1 MADRR
6 AFEKADRC
14 FALARSTTFT
24 AERETAVERGIA
36 IAEEA
41 GLSLDR
47 FDIPGRVRKPVP
59 QPRMAFRSEPAPADY
74 SVDEIG
80 DLMRAH
86 RRRMEGKGLDS
97 LDAVNGWINERE
109 ARA

>member
-41 GLSLDR
+41 GLSLDH

-59 QPRMAFRSEPAPADY
+59 QRRMAFRSEPAPADY

-86 RRRMEGKGLDS
+86 RRRMEGNGLDV
-97 LDAVNGWINERE
+97 LDTLNGWINERE